1 MRALTL
7 TSASVGLIAIVWAGV
22 SCQAPAFAQAG
33 DAAADSPTILLTATI
48 DLLQPP
54 FFGAVEGV
62 SAEGELRIGPYEGKP
77 GQEVPTKGPL
87 GEGLYLGVVRGRLKN
102 WGDAQLVRVEVTEV
116 PGDGR
121 AVARV
126 GRSLDGKIPVGK
138 LILLV
143 RPPQTTTA
151 EMQAL
156 PDLVTLEEGPA
167 PKVAVNKPVAEA
179 EVGIAA
185 TAC

>member
-1 MRALTL
+1 
-7 TSASVGLIAIVWAGV
+7 V

-167 PKVAVNKPVAEA
+167 PKVALNKPVAEA